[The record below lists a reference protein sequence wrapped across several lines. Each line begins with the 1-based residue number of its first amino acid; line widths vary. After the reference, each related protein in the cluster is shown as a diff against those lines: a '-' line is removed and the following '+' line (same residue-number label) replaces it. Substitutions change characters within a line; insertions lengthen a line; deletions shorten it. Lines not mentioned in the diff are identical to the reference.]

1 MREPVFLA
9 VDSGTT
15 RMKAALLDARGRSRD
30 LVGADLAVSQ
40 PFDGACEM
48 DMQVVWNTFC
58 GLTRLLAER
67 NPELWPELAGMA
79 IAGQGDGLW
88 AIDPAGTPVGPAILW
103 NDTRAKRLDLGQL
116 PDLEAFCAARGLTP
130 LFPGAA
136 PMLLLWLRRNQPD
149 RYQRI
154 GHALHCKDWLNYR
167 LTGVVATD
175 YSDASTAALEVLGK
189 RYSGELFERLGI
201 PEALSWLPEPRPSA
215 ARAGQV
221 TAAAVA
227 QTGLP
232 AGLPVMA
239 GAIDVAAVALGAGAL
254 LPGEAVTIIGT
265 TLCNEVVLGRP
276 QVDHRDTR
284 GSILCHVQP
293 DSYLRLMA
301 TSSGTSSLDWVRGLV
316 APGRSFGELE
326 AALAAIPLGC
336 EGAMFHP
343 YLHGERAPLRNA
355 LACGGFNGLTG
366 LHTPMHLL
374 RAAYEGLALSFRDC
388 HQFLPPV
395 AQVAVAGGGAASD
408 LLCQMFADS
417 LDRPVRFT
425 GQGGAAGLAGT
436 GVHRAPAAGN
446 RNPGPAVYPG
456 CPAARGLRAVVC
468 LVPEAAH
475 RSGTLLGGAG
485 QGVPEPPLQRNPN
498 C

>member
-1 MREPVFLA
+1 M
-9 VDSGTT
+9 
-15 RMKAALLDARGRSRD
+15 
-30 LVGADLAVSQ
+30 
-40 PFDGACEM
+40 
-48 DMQVVWNTFC
+48 
-58 GLTRLLAER
+58 TRLT
-67 NPELWPELAGMA
+67 
-79 IAGQGDGLW
+79 
-88 AIDPAGTPVGPAILW
+88 PAGTPV
-103 NDTRAKRLDLGQL
+103 
-116 PDLEAFCAARGLTP
+116 
-130 LFPGAA
+130 
-136 PMLLLWLRRNQPD
+136 
-149 RYQRI
+149 
-154 GHALHCKDWLNYR
+154 
-167 LTGVVATD
+167 VA
-175 YSDASTAALEVLGK
+175 E
-189 RYSGELFERLGI
+189 I
-201 PEALSWLPEPRPSA
+201 P
-215 ARAGQV
+215 
-221 TAAAVA
+221 
-227 QTGLP
+227 
-232 AGLPVMA
+232 
-239 GAIDVAAVALGAGAL
+239 L

-417 LDRPVRFT
+417 LDRPVRRP
-425 GQGGAAGLAGT
+425 GLPELGLAG
-436 GVHRAPAAGN
+436 
-446 RNPGPAVYPG
+446 
-456 CPAARGLRAVVC
+456 AARLVWLGLGFTGLLPLETETPARLYIPDAQRHAAYEQLYALFLKLRTGLEPYWAGRDRAF
-468 LVPEAAH
+468 LNHPSNE
-475 RSGTLLGGAG
+475 TLIVDRG
-485 QGVPEPPLQRNPN
+485 
-498 C
+498 